1 METTMHGG
9 DEKFHDRHLSGRPLF
24 CASLGLCTLYITLSQ
39 ILLLHVR
46 ITYCDYTTLNFASIY
61 LHKFDKVKI
70 ICKLTQDTTKK
81 NEAKKN
87 RSLCTPGQQPSND

>member
-9 DEKFHDRHLSGRPLF
+9 DEKFQDRHLSGRPLF

-46 ITYCDYTTLNFASIY
+46 ITVTI
-61 LHKFDKVKI
+61 
-70 ICKLTQDTTKK
+70 Q
-81 NEAKKN
+81 
-87 RSLCTPGQQPSND
+87 R